1 MKRFLLLLVILI
13 LVGCGADQNKTTS
26 AEAPYASDTSAED
39 CYLCGGGIEDLL
51 PEFYWGQVNL
61 ALISLNTFDIKPIE
75 INRYDRSTGR
85 LIEEYAGTVSFAGGG
100 SIDGGFAANL
110 MRDYDRG
117 YATGTVDFLNDET
130 LDVGKAAS
138 FLCTDCLNEILP
150 WEINQC
156 FGIGVI
162 HLDTKEIRLFEK
174 NFGGF
179 GLGDFHLDCDLMEQK
194 KGDSPRMNLLIFYC
208 PIRYEEAP

>member
-13 LVGCGADQNKTTS
+13 LAGCGADQNSTTS
-26 AEAPYASDTSAED
+26 AEVPYASDTSAED
-39 CYLCGGGIEDLL
+39 CYLCGGGIEDLI
-51 PEFYWGQVNL
+51 PAFYWGQDNL

-85 LIEEYAGTVSFAGGG
+85 LIEEYAGTVSFGGGG

-117 YATGTVDFLNDET
+117 YAAGTVDFLNDET

-150 WEINQC
+150 REINRC

-179 GLGDFHLDCDLMEQK
+179 GLGDFHLDCDLTEQK
-194 KGDSPRMNLLIFYC
+194 KGDSPRI
-208 PIRYEEAP
+208 